1 VIANTDENL
10 PPVLSSS
17 EVRGTQRTPPARS
30 HSMHPELALT
40 IAHARQQSLRRS
52 SRPRGITHIRTFRV
66 GRSRWFTLGS
76 PGAAVSH
83 RVRVGH

>member
-1 VIANTDENL
+1 
-10 PPVLSSS
+10 
-17 EVRGTQRTPPARS
+17 
-30 HSMHPELALT
+30 MHPELALT

-66 GRSRWFTLGS
+66 GRPRWFTLGS
-76 PGAAVSH
+76 PGAALSH